1 MIRALLLSTL
11 VLNLGLFLGRLS
23 GFIREAFL
31 AATYGA
37 SPEADVIV
45 QMLTIPDLLVS
56 ILMGGAMGA
65 MLVPE
70 FTQHAKQASKLLYQS
85 CLFFCVVFSALAL
98 GLYWSSDVLVSLLA
112 PGFTEYQMKKTS
124 LALGWVVWL
133 IPLTVLSGAVTAF
146 LHAQNKFGV
155 AAMGTLII
163 NGAIIVGLILVSQ
176 DYGGLFLVAIFVLI
190 GGALRL
196 LSQVSQ
202 IQLSWNPISSLK
214 NWKLKKQLLV
224 RYSQAMLSGS
234 ALLLFPVVA
243 RALASYE
250 EEGSVALFNYASRL
264 IEFPLAIGVTFLTVV
279 LFPRLAQS
287 FSGDLAQ
294 HRQLV
299 RFGVQ
304 ITIGLSL
311 VAATTLILLNDSYAK
326 FVYGHGNMEQSN
338 IEVVA
343 GLVVVG
349 LLALPLQGVSS
360 FLTSVFNARNDTKMP
375 LLLNAAGLIFF
386 LVTNRFGIFGEGLIS
401 LMWGI
406 VASYGLICCLQF
418 MLLKIENFRWRDTL
432 FDASF
437 CLGCLTAI
445 AFSAFFCSWVSQL
458 GLSAWASLMSACFF
472 ALLSIF
478 IMALF
483 NKHIRSTLKT
493 RLVNK

>member
-1 MIRALLLSTL
+1 
-11 VLNLGLFLGRLS
+11 
-23 GFIREAFL
+23 
-31 AATYGA
+31 
-37 SPEADVIV
+37 
-45 QMLTIPDLLVS
+45 
-56 ILMGGAMGA
+56 
-65 MLVPE
+65 
-70 FTQHAKQASKLLYQS
+70 
-85 CLFFCVVFSALAL
+85 
-98 GLYWSSDVLVSLLA
+98 
-112 PGFTEYQMKKTS
+112 
-124 LALGWVVWL
+124 
-133 IPLTVLSGAVTAF
+133 
-146 LHAQNKFGV
+146 
-155 AAMGTLII
+155 
-163 NGAIIVGLILVSQ
+163 
-176 DYGGLFLVAIFVLI
+176 
-190 GGALRL
+190 
-196 LSQVSQ
+196 
-202 IQLSWNPISSLK
+202 
-214 NWKLKKQLLV
+214 
-224 RYSQAMLSGS
+224 
-234 ALLLFPVVA
+234 
-243 RALASYE
+243 
-250 EEGSVALFNYASRL
+250 
-264 IEFPLAIGVTFLTVV
+264 
-279 LFPRLAQS
+279 
-287 FSGDLAQ
+287 
-294 HRQLV
+294 
-299 RFGVQ
+299 
-304 ITIGLSL
+304 
-311 VAATTLILLNDSYAK
+311 LILLNDSYAK